1 MKCIPSMQHIEQA
14 AQKSWLECVLMQLNT
29 IVPPPP
35 PPPVPYNATI
45 QAKIDEKAIASA
57 AAAAATTNTNRQKI
71 TASQESAAN
80 ACVEEWISAFDKH
93 GRSGYIGLVPRP
105 LQSKYSTA
113 TTTTTTAV
121 TATTTITTMEQ
132 DSIEYVKHFCAWF
145 LNNKK

>member
-14 AQKSWLECVLMQLNT
+14 AQKSWLECVLMQFNT

-35 PPPVPYNATI
+35 PPIPYNATI

-57 AAAAATTNTNRQKI
+57 AAAAATTTNTKRQKI

-80 ACVEEWISAFDKH
+80 VCVEEWISAFDKH

-113 TTTTTTAV
+113 TTTAV
-121 TATTTITTMEQ
+121 TAITTITTMEQ
-132 DSIEYVKHFCAWF
+132 DSIEYVKHFCVWF